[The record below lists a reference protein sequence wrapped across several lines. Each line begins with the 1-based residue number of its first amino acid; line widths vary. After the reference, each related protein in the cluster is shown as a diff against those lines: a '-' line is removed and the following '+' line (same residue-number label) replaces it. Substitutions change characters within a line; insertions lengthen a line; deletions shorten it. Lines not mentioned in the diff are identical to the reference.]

1 MPNNHFEI
9 QLSLIIQESDIS
21 TKSQHIPKFSNTTL
35 LLNCGRKKVLHMQVS
50 SFVLFFF
57 PVES

>member
-1 MPNNHFEI
+1 MPNNHLEK

-35 LLNCGRKKVLHMQVS
+35 LLNCGKKKLHMQVS